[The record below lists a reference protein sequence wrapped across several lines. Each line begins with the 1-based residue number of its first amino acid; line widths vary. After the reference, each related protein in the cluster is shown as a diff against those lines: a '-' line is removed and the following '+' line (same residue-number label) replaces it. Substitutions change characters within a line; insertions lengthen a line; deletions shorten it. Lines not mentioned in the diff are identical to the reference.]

1 MILPVILQEGSITN
15 TDGKQSRAALRGFA
29 IFLFCSFVY
38 GFFLGGGSI
47 PNKMSAYLKFIHYI
61 YEKQI

>member
-1 MILPVILQEGSITN
+1 MGN
-15 TDGKQSRAALRGFA
+15 NRGRFTWFFA
-29 IFLFCSFVY
+29 FLCFVVSFMV
-38 GFFLGGGSI
+38 FFLGGGVSI

>member
-15 TDGKQSRAALRGFA
+15 TDGKQSRDALRGFA
-29 IFLFCSFVY
+29 FLCFVVLFMV
-38 GFFLGGGSI
+38 FFWGGSI